1 MKRIFTIDPV
11 NDTKK
16 YPTLSR
22 GEILDLEDGF
32 EGYLFWILFILQY
45 HSNDK
50 ITIISYL
57 ITIYTL

>member
-1 MKRIFTIDPV
+1 MFIIDPID
-11 NDTKK
+11 DTKK

-45 HSNDK
+45 HSNDT

-57 ITIYTL
+57 INIYTL